1 MKQLEQLLRQ
11 FIPKFD
17 YFKVFSSQMHTKN
30 RFQSLKIFT
39 KRQLSLKTQFKIKII
54 LMIEIISVYLLNMKQ

>member
-17 YFKVFSSQMHTKN
+17 YFKVFSSQMHIKN
-30 RFQSLKIFT
+30 LYEET
-39 KRQLSLKTQFKIKII
+39 
-54 LMIEIISVYLLNMKQ
+54 IEFENSVQD